1 MEKKIKEKGKLKDK
15 KDDIGKKK
23 TTAGK
28 KSTTSISTAVGSE
41 KAKPKISNALLNEKL
56 DGLMRDSAPSRSSSS
71 HIVKT
76 FRGPKKAEL
85 QHIVERIQYK
95 LDMMPM
101 SG

>member
-15 KDDIGKKK
+15 KDDI
-23 TTAGK
+23 GK

-41 KAKPKISNALLNEKL
+41 KAKPKISNALLNEQL

-85 QHIVERIQYK
+85 QHIVGRIQHR